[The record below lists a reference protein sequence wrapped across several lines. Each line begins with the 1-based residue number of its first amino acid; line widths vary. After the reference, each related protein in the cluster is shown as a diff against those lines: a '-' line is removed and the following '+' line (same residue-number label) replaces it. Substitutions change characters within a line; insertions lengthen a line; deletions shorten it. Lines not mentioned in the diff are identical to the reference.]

1 MQEKRDTGKQRGE
14 ESGKGQ
20 KQYQKTWGTH
30 EDWVVKCLR
39 RVERRFV
46 TKWWNKKLQ
55 VDWEEEDESRTINL
69 ESNLTTSWGHGEGG
83 GDRRRDDRR
92 KQKLDRA
99 GEMRRKT
106 RKLRSRTTKH
116 EERNGDVEWVAGS
129 EGGF

>member
-1 MQEKRDTGKQRGE
+1 MTKIADARRIKTI
-14 ESGKGQ
+14 
-20 KQYQKTWGTH
+20 QKTWGTH
-30 EDWVVKCLR
+30 EDWVVKCLPTSLG

-46 TKWWNKKLQ
+46 TKWWNKKMQ
-55 VDWEEEDESRTINL
+55 GGRRRKQNHNL

-106 RKLRSRTTKH
+106 RKLRSRTMKH